1 MAVLNDFQSMVMD
14 TARDWVRD
22 RMPVKAFR
30 AVRDGGDARGFDATA
45 WAEMG
50 DLGWGGVAIP
60 EAHGGSGLGYL
71 TLGLIVEQM
80 GRTLGATPL
89 PVSAVA
95 AQALVLGGREALR
108 DAWLPRLLSG
118 EAVGVLAV
126 DEGARHAPEAIATRA
141 AKTADGWRLDGVK
154 RFVAEG
160 MGADLLI
167 VAARADDGIALFAV
181 DAASEGVSRT
191 ARRLTDSRGHA
202 DVVLSG
208 VTVPSDA
215 RLSHPNG
222 DAILMEGLLD
232 RARALAAAE
241 LLGLSVG
248 AFETTL
254 EYLKTREQFGQKIG
268 AFQALQHRAAE
279 LYTRIE
285 LTRSAVEA
293 ALYAIDMEA
302 PDRALL
308 VSMAKATAGDTANLA
323 TREMIQMH
331 GGIGM
336 TDEHDAGFYIKRSR
350 VLEAAWG
357 SAAWH
362 RERFGRLIE
371 I

>member
-30 AVRDGGDARGFDATA
+30 AVRDGGDKRGFDAAA
-45 WAEMG
+45 WAEIG
-50 DLGWGGVAIP
+50 ELGWGGIAIP

-95 AQALVLGGREALR
+95 AEALVLGGMGAVCL
-108 DAWLPRLLSG
+108 AWLPRLLSG
-118 EAVGVLAV
+118 EAVGALAV
-126 DEGARHAPEAIATRA
+126 DEHPRHGPETIATTA
-141 AKTADGWRLDGVK
+141 VKTADGWRLDGIK

-181 DAASEGVSRT
+181 DVTSQGVSRT

-208 VTVPSDA
+208 VTVAAEA
-215 RLSHPNG
+215 RLSHPDG
-222 DAILMEGLLD
+222 DAILLEALLD
-232 RARALAAAE
+232 RARALTAAE

-293 ALYAIDMEA
+293 ALHAIDMEA

-350 VLEAAWG
+350 VMEAAWG

-362 RERFGRLIE
+362 RERFGQRIGV
-371 I
+371 